1 MAVRLVLPDEAWAEM
16 APIRT
21 AITARAGSPPGLRER
36 RCMAAVLSL
45 ARTGT
50 PWRDLPEAVGH
61 WEAVA
66 HRLRRWA
73 RRGRW
78 RQRWERLQTDPSPQ
92 TRSLLLAAPQ
102 ARSQTRRARGP
113 GSGPF
118 SGRRLHAHPCRLS
131 RCTSRQRGRPER
143 RALACASGRGT
154 GGGAGA
160 SRAAAAPCDSGPGG
174 CQGAPARAPPRAGQG
189 ARATAPEPSQRAH
202 RLVLCHS

>member
-92 TRSLLLAAPQ
+92 TRSLLLAAPLLRAQ
-102 ARSQTRRARGP
+102 PHAAGAFTNTAGTRPRLWAVLGAASPRTSLPAVALLVPAARS
-113 GSGPF
+113 S
-118 SGRRLHAHPCRLS
+118 
-131 RCTSRQRGRPER
+131 
-143 RALACASGRGT
+143 
-154 GGGAGA
+154 
-160 SRAAAAPCDSGPGG
+160 
-174 CQGAPARAPPRAGQG
+174 
-189 ARATAPEPSQRAH
+189 
-202 RLVLCHS
+202 